1 MSGLRWWGS
10 KGGQGNVLYLSM
22 SDVVTSM
29 GDMGD
34 GGDHTKRE
42 TPVGRDSTHANCD
55 NITHRASIETRI
67 VAFR

>member
-1 MSGLRWWGS
+1 MSELRWWGP
-10 KGGQGNVLYLSM
+10 KGGQGNALYLSM

-42 TPVGRDSTHANCD
+42 NPCKRIATMQIL
-55 NITHRASIETRI
+55 IT
-67 VAFR
+67 

>member
-1 MSGLRWWGS
+1 MSAPRWWGL
-10 KGGQGNVLYLSM
+10 KGGQENVLDFSM
-22 SDVVTSM
+22 SDVVISM

-42 TPVGRDSTHANCD
+42 NPCRESNNYANFD
-55 NITHRASIETRI
+55 NITYRASIETGI

>member
-1 MSGLRWWGS
+1 MSGLRWWGP
-10 KGGQGNVLYLSM
+10 KGGQGNVLYLGM

-34 GGDHTKRE
+34 GGDRTKRG
-42 TPVGRDSTHANCD
+42 TPVGRDSTHSNCD

-67 VAFR
+67 VAIR

>member
-1 MSGLRWWGS
+1 MSGLRWWGP

-42 TPVGRDSTHANCD
+42 NPCRENSTHANFD

>member
-1 MSGLRWWGS
+1 MYPGGGGLE
-10 KGGQGNVLYLSM
+10 GGQENVLELSM

-29 GDMGD
+29 GDMGG

-42 TPVGRDSTHANCD
+42 TPVERSSTHASFD

>member
-1 MSGLRWWGS
+1 MSGLRWWGP
-10 KGGQGNVLYLSM
+10 KGGQGNVLYLGM

-42 TPVGRDSTHANCD
+42 NPCRESNNDAD
-55 NITHRASIETRI
+55 FENITYRASIETGI

>member
-1 MSGLRWWGS
+1 MSELRWWGP
-10 KGGQGNVLYLSM
+10 KGGQGNALYLSM

-42 TPVGRDSTHANCD
+42 HPYQEASNHANFD
-55 NITHRASIETRI
+55 NMPYRASIETGI

>member
-1 MSGLRWWGS
+1 MRGLRWWGP

-34 GGDHTKRE
+34 GGDHTERENTCKRIA
-42 TPVGRDSTHANCD
+42 TMQIL
-55 NITHRASIETRI
+55 IT
-67 VAFR
+67 

>member
-1 MSGLRWWGS
+1 
-10 KGGQGNVLYLSM
+10 M

-29 GDMGD
+29 GDMGV

-42 TPVGRDSTHANCD
+42 NPCRESGKHANFE
-55 NITHRASIETRI
+55 NMTYRASIETGI

>member
-1 MSGLRWWGS
+1 MGRET
-10 KGGQGNVLYLSM
+10 VLYLSM

-42 TPVGRDSTHANCD
+42 TPVERSSTHADCD

>member
-1 MSGLRWWGS
+1 MHPGGGGL
-10 KGGQGNVLYLSM
+10 KGGQKNVLDFSM
-22 SDVVTSM
+22 SDVVISM

-34 GGDHTKRE
+34 GGDHTKRG

>member
-1 MSGLRWWGS
+1 
-10 KGGQGNVLYLSM
+10 M

-34 GGDHTKRE
+34 GRDHTKRE
-42 TPVGRDSTHANCD
+42 NPCRENSKYANFE
-55 NITHRASIETRI
+55 NITYRASIETGI